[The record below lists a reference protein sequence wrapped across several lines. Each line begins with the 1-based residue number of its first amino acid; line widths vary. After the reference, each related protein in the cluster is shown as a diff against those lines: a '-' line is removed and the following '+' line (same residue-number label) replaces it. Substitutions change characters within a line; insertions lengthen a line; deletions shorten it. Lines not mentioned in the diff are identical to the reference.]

1 MKDFGLVQTNADLG
15 APRAKSLAVHD
26 LQSLVLERAMQ
37 EPDRALFHFLEG
49 DNTVAAQL
57 TPAQL
62 EASAR
67 AVAAAVIARG
77 FQGQPVLLL
86 YPPGLDYIVA
96 FYGCIF
102 AGAIPV
108 PAYPPNPARLKQSL
122 PRLEAIV
129 RDAGACL
136 ALTSTSV
143 LPLVQ
148 GLAAFDPAFA
158 QLQWMSSDDCEPA
171 APGMAFHGTPG
182 PGDLAFIQYT
192 SGSTAVPKGVMV
204 THENLLYNADDF
216 DCSVRYREDD
226 IIFSWLP
233 TFHDM
238 GLLIALILP
247 LYKGMPLYLM
257 SPLDF
262 LKTPSRW
269 VKGMSAF
276 RATQSAAP
284 NFAFDLTVRRTPTE
298 VRDTLDL
305 SHWRKVGNAAEP
317 VRRETIENFCAA
329 FASSGFRPE
338 TFFIGYGLAEATLKV
353 SGGPLRYL
361 TVDAAA
367 LQGGRAVPAE
377 TPANGGTRTLVS
389 CGTSVL
395 STVIAIVDPE
405 SLRRC
410 GAGEVGEVWVA
421 GPAVAKG
428 YWNNAEETQHVFD
441 AHTSEQDGPFL
452 RTGDLGFLH
461 QDELYITG
469 RLKDLIILDGTN
481 HYPQDIEWAAE
492 SSHPRL
498 HKNCCAA
505 FGIDDGHGERV
516 VIAIEAAVPEP
527 GEDGAALAREIVME
541 VRRAVSQGNGVSVAD
556 VVLVRRG
563 HIPKTSSGKIQRHA
577 CRQGYLEGSLDRW
590 PAA

>member
-1 MKDFGLVQTNADLG
+1 ML
-15 APRAKSLAVHD
+15 
-26 LQSLVLERAMQ
+26 

-49 DNTVAAQL
+49 DNMVAAQL

-62 EASAR
+62 ETGAR
-67 AVAAAVIARG
+67 AVAAAVTARG
-77 FQGQPVLLL
+77 FQGKPVLLL

-108 PAYPPNPARLKQSL
+108 PAYPPNPARLQQSL

-129 RDAGACL
+129 RDAGARL
-136 ALTSTSV
+136 ALTTTQV

-148 GLAAFDPAFA
+148 GLGAFDPAFA

-171 APGMAFHGTPG
+171 APGQGLHANPG

-192 SGSTAVPKGVMV
+192 SGSTAAPKGVMV
-204 THENLLYNADDF
+204 THANLLYNADDF

-276 RATQSAAP
+276 HATQSAAP
-284 NFAFDLTVRRTPTE
+284 NFAFDLTVRRTPPE
-298 VRDTLDL
+298 VRETLDL

-317 VRRETIENFCAA
+317 VRRETIENFCDA
-329 FASSGFRPE
+329 FAPCGFRRE
-338 TFFIGYGLAEATLKV
+338 SFFVGYGLAEATLKV
-353 SGGPLRYL
+353 SGGPVRYL

-367 LQGGRAVPAE
+367 LQGGRAEPAGE
-377 TPANGGTRTLVS
+377 PASGGTRTLVG
-389 CGTSVL
+389 CGTSKL
-395 STVIAIVDPE
+395 STLIAIVEPE
-405 SLRRC
+405 SCRRC

-428 YWNNAEETQHVFD
+428 YWNNAEETRRIFD
-441 AHTSEQDGPFL
+441 AHTREPGDGPFL
-452 RTGDLGFLH
+452 RTGDLGFMH
-461 QDELYITG
+461 EGELYITG
-469 RLKDLIILDGTN
+469 RLKDLIIIDGTN

-505 FGIDDGHGERV
+505 FAIDDGQGERV

-527 GEDGAALAREIVME
+527 GEDGAAVAREITMA
-541 VRRAVSQGNGVSVAD
+541 VRRAVSQSQGVSVAD

-577 CRQGYLEGSLDRW
+577 CRQGYTGGSLDRW